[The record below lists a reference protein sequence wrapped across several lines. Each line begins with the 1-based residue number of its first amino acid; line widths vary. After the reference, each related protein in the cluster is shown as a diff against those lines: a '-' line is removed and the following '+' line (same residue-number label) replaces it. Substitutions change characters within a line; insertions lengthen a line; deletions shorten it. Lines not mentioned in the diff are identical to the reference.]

1 VDKTIEVQRV
11 RAALEA
17 FFQGLGNRDG
27 VRICEVWH
35 PEARLF
41 LNNASLSTQ
50 SLSFLL
56 GLPEALVFEIRDIPH
71 VDVHSVIA
79 TARVDYRLTVGQHC
93 GFFNLVKAGDRWFI
107 ASWVD
112 HGAVRLP

>member
-1 VDKTIEVQRV
+1 MDKTIEVQQV

-17 FFQGLGNRDG
+17 FFQGLGNRDR

-41 LNNASLSTQ
+41 LNNAALSAQ
-50 SLSFLL
+50 CLSFLL
-56 GLPEALVFEIRDIPH
+56 DLPEALRFEICAIPH
-71 VDVHSVIA
+71 VDVHCVIA
-79 TARVDYRLTVGQHC
+79 TARVDYRLSVGEHS
-93 GFFNLVKAGDRWFI
+93 GFFNLVKAGGRWVI

-112 HGAVRLP
+112 HGAVRSA